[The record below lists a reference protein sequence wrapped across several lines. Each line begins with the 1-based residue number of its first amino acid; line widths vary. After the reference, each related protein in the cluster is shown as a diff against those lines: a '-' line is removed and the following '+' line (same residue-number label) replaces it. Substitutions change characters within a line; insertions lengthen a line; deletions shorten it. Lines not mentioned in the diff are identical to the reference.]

1 MQLSKFSDYA
11 LRATVLLASD
21 PERLISTRHIAEV
34 YDAKYFHMATVT
46 GWLVANGFMVSL
58 RGRGGGLRLAQKP
71 SDISLGALLRKLEAE
86 RPIVDTTRDAEG
98 NGPDLPQE
106 LVASLSAAQDA
117 FYKELDPITIA
128 DVVAKSPNIVAL
140 VENLD
145 AVSAQA

>member
-34 YDAKYFHMATVT
+34 YDAKYFHMAKVT

-71 SDISLGALLRKLEAE
+71 SDISLGTLLRKLEAD
-86 RPIVDTTRDAEG
+86 RPIVDTSRDADDKTPE
-98 NGPDLPQE
+98 LPQE
-106 LVASLSAAQDA
+106 LVRSLSAAQDA
-117 FYKELDPITIA
+117 FFRELDPVTIA
-128 DVVAKSPNIVAL
+128 DIVAKSPNVSRLI
-140 VENLD
+140 ESLD
-145 AVSAQA
+145 ATSAQA